1 MRKAYIFLLIL
12 LFPLTAAA
20 SDLKVLVG
28 AKGSYKAVP
37 IKFKSTDAK
46 NTVRNSVLAL
56 SASVEVDETYTFSLL
71 GGIDFTSVKDPVTF
85 TKVPFSIVTPSF
97 SKRGLYLG
105 AAAEAFPFE
114 LSGFELG
121 GRIRGDLYMPSSESW
136 KVTLRIV
143 EGQFKADPTY
153 GAVSVDLLGR
163 KKLNNGL
170 LLYGGFSFL
179 QSFGKIKGTE
189 TIEDLS
195 GKEDLKIKNR
205 FVPGLVSGLSYDF
218 EDYLRLTAEA
228 SLINTW
234 GMELSLSYIF

>member
-1 MRKAYIFLLIL
+1 
-12 LFPLTAAA
+12 
-20 SDLKVLVG
+20 
-28 AKGSYKAVP
+28 
-37 IKFKSTDAK
+37 
-46 NTVRNSVLAL
+46 
-56 SASVEVDETYTFSLL
+56 
-71 GGIDFTSVKDPVTF
+71 
-85 TKVPFSIVTPSF
+85 
-97 SKRGLYLG
+97 
-105 AAAEAFPFE
+105 
-114 LSGFELG
+114 
-121 GRIRGDLYMPSSESW
+121 
-136 KVTLRIV
+136 
-143 EGQFKADPTY
+143 
-153 GAVSVDLLGR
+153 
-163 KKLNNGL
+163 